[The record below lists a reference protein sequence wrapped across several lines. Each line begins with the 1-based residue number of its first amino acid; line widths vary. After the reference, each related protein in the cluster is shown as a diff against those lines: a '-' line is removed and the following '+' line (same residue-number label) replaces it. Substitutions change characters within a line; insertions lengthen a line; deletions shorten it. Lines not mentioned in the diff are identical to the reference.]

1 VSCDYCGVITSFHG
15 LSGQQQMPCVNCG
28 KKLNLQ
34 AAVIV
39 PPLIVNGNAKKATTK
54 AHNGNQTSTNNP
66 SKNVLFKDLGEIGSQ
81 GEMNQ
86 GIWSHFWVNHIIPME
101 RDRKLT

>member
-1 VSCDYCGVITSFHG
+1 VSCDYCGVVNSFHG

-39 PPLIVNGNAKKATTK
+39 PPIVNNNAKKATTK
-54 AHNGNQTSTNNP
+54 GHSGNQTSANNL
-66 SKNVLFKDLGEIGSQ
+66 SKNVLFKDLSEIGSQ
-81 GEMNQ
+81 GEINQ